1 MLARATTAEMA
12 EDARQL
18 EEIRRSARERWRAV
32 HGEFSSDPRNPPST
46 AFGAGGSR
54 APSSGDEPRAG
65 SRPAESSH
73 PASRAADDSDSDSDW
88 ASESDDEAR
97 LEGFED
103 AARADDASGS
113 AARRGLLFGA
123 ALGAG
128 LLGWQAVSA
137 ARNFARALRPEPL
150 PVPDH
155 RADAASSAT
164 GSSRARDAQEAEDL
178 RLAMR
183 LQAEENAAA
192 ARDASAEI
200 VRAILGARGNASSAS
215 TFAQR
220 PPAPE
225 PAREPAPE
233 REPWLRVNHRVIDL
247 GHFAAPRASQSRDE
261 SDRRTTRGFGGFDW
275 LFIEGAFDRSG
286 VSSDEY
292 FDTVRRELR
301 SAADGMASLPA
312 AIANEFLRFPGR
324 DFTEQPLTYED
335 MLDLIERLGVGGHP
349 GVRPD
354 QMAQMPTRI
363 HRRTPGGG
371 GTGEGEGEPRC
382 CSVCLCD
389 VEDGDEVRTLP
400 CAHEYHTRCIDRWLS
415 EHRTCPMC
423 KMDVTE
429 AGGAR

>member
-97 LEGFED
+97 LEGFEA
-103 AARADDASGS
+103 AAREDDASGS

-183 LQAEENAAA
+183 LQAEEHAAA

-200 VRAILGARGNASSAS
+200 VRAILGAQRNASSAS